1 MTCMACESLIQRS
14 PQLAAHVLTK
24 FRQLPLVLDCAL
36 RIAPRE
42 PALPR
47 TTRRITAV
55 LACHTTP
62 VTRVRAA
69 RVHLC
74 FAYVAFAR
82 THRRH
87 LVLSLFARH
96 CISFHLPLQE
106 CPALLQQACMRRVCI
121 PCLGSAQDTSA
132 SFPAAHKAHASLCA
146 CSDGGQGVPH
156 VQLVVA
162 SQFALPSTTTHVK
175 VVDSRVHKSPRAVRR
190 RLASVDTAHSPLQ
203 VAGAPA
209 YVRRDSAAGARGAD
223 QACIVS
229 GVWLSQHRAAQ
240 RKPSLKSGVSSERC
254 MSDTSATSAFWYRS
268 AFSSGPAMVR
278 ARLATCV
285 LYSQSKAN
293 DSLSSF

>member
-1 MTCMACESLIQRS
+1 MQQACTQRYAYLV
-14 PQLAAHVLTK
+14 LAAHKT
-24 FRQLPLVLDCAL
+24 PLHPSLQH
-36 RIAPRE
+36 
-42 PALPR
+42 
-47 TTRRITAV
+47 TRHTLLSV
-55 LACHTTP
+55 LAQT
-62 VTRVRAA
+62 
-69 RVHLC
+69 
-74 FAYVAFAR
+74 
-82 THRRH
+82 
-87 LVLSLFARH
+87 
-96 CISFHLPLQE
+96 E
-106 CPALLQQACMRRVCI
+106 
-121 PCLGSAQDTSA
+121 
-132 SFPAAHKAHASLCA
+132 
-146 CSDGGQGVPH
+146 GQGVPH

-162 SQFALPSTTTHVK
+162 SQLALPSTTTHVK